1 MLKNRNGVDVSIL
14 RGALAS
20 ASAIAIAA
28 LGPLAPAQATSAPA
42 TDYCANI
49 KNGRIH
55 PIITGTCAPGER
67 SLGLEKLVSQPK
79 RPQQLDPQLVA
90 RFNAARTVGASH
102 GYTIEIRSGWRSVN
116 HQQHLF
122 NVAVK
127 KYGSAQAATK
137 WVLPPKDSMHTF
149 GLAIDVKYSGNIRS
163 ASFWFQKYSS
173 HFGLCRRYQNEWWHY
188 EPLVSPGQP
197 CPTLESSATRSLS
210 K

>member
-1 MLKNRNGVDVSIL
+1 MSIL

-20 ASAIAIAA
+20 ASAIA
-28 LGPLAPAQATSAPA
+28 LTTLVLLAPAQATSASV
-42 TDYCANI
+42 TDYCASI

-55 PIITGTCAPGER
+55 PIITGQCATGER
-67 SLGLEKLVSQPK
+67 SLGLEKLVPQPK
-79 RPQQLDPQLVA
+79 RPQQLNPQLSA

-122 NVAVK
+122 DAAVK
-127 KYGSAQAATK
+127 KYGSAQTATK
-137 WVLPPKDSMHTF
+137 WVLPPRDSMHTF
-149 GLAIDVKYSGNIRS
+149 GLAIDVKYSGDIRG

-197 CPTLESSATRSLS
+197 CPALQYSATSSLR